1 MTMQV
6 NLIAKI
12 EALGTTL
19 KGAKD
24 TKMLTATLKEADGKS
39 WDWSSFHLGIFKEYE
54 VGDVIEIVP
63 KLVFKEGNKWPFRN
77 IESVVGKREASQM
90 TILDVLAGQSDGV
103 TQGSGS
109 VLAVDQ
115 GNGQNKAFERRSIE
129 RQTSVKLMGEIYKAG
144 CGIDDLQMIA
154 EAIVKAAETVETWLA
169 RQGPLAN
176 VITPSAPTVIA
187 GNTNGAASTNGAVA
201 AGGKPSPD
209 SYKMET
215 IGDLFTAVKDRYKKA
230 PSDIFDA
237 LNVQSKEE
245 LLVDTTIEKAWGM
258 LQSIWEGPPEQPPS
272 EN

>member
-12 EALGTTL
+12 ESLGTAL

-24 TKMLTATLKEADGKS
+24 TKMLAVKLKEADGKS
-39 WDWSSFHLGIFKEYE
+39 WDWSTFHLDALKEYE

-63 KLVFKEGNKWPFRN
+63 KLVFKEGNRYPFRN
-77 IESVVGKREASQM
+77 IDSVVGKREASQM
-90 TILDVLAGQSDGV
+90 TTLDVLAGQSDGAAKA
-103 TQGSGS
+103 SGS
-109 VLAVDQ
+109 IQ
-115 GNGQNKAFERRSIE
+115 GNDQAKAIERRSIE
-129 RQTSVKLMGEIYKAG
+129 RQTSVKLMAEIYKAG
-144 CGIDDLQMIA
+144 CGIDDLHMVA

-176 VITPSAPTVIA
+176 VITPSAPTGVA
-187 GNTNGAASTNGAVA
+187 GNTNGTASNNGAVA
-201 AGGKPSPD
+201 ADGQPSPD

-230 PSDIFDA
+230 PPDIFDA

-258 LQSIWEGPPEQPPS
+258 LQSIWEGPPEQPLS